1 MGSCCSMDTLSDN
14 FPSSSSS
21 SKMVKITFRIWWDVD
36 SFSSKFFHKS
46 HVRMFNAEKTVPT
59 NEFGQQNIVFECI
72 LLNVVR
78 DIVIEGFTDKNF

>member
-1 MGSCCSMDTLSDN
+1 
-14 FPSSSSS
+14 
-21 SKMVKITFRIWWDVD
+21 
-36 SFSSKFFHKS
+36 
-46 HVRMFNAEKTVPT
+46 MFNAEKTVPT